1 MDFENFP
8 AELMSQGSMV
18 IPDTILMILLTIF
31 ILIFSLDIVY
41 ICARQVYIALTYQ
54 NDCDLIFE
62 TSFCSMFRRVALTCF
77 VGVTSTQF
85 CQMLERLIATVLEE
99 KYEFQTQWLGGLFIL
114 FSVLSAILAIEWALW
129 NENPLEPM
137 THCLTY
143 STSASIGER
152 MYMVLYG
159 ILFADLF
166 ILVAFFALWRK
177 NKQKVLMEPG
187 SGSPLTARAKFMF
200 EGTNNDELSFDKDAV
215 ITITQKLDDGW
226 WEGTHEGVTGWFP
239 SGYVTLLTE
248 KEIVAIGAQPDYR
261 EAVLKSFI
269 EAEKEYM
276 QKLLKT
282 LQTLLLPIGKSKV
295 LSASDYCTLVGNYE
309 DIFTLKR
316 DILESLERE
325 QSEDLPKMKVG
336 GVFMKAALELRT
348 SLSLYAD
355 NHPDAVEVLKKKQ
368 KDLEKVV
375 KAQDREYK
383 DLVSGLSEPLRHV
396 DKYYNLLQ
404 ELERIVPANHPDRG
418 DLQRGAAVFRET
430 KDLCETLRKQK
441 EAQLD
446 FLFVSKV
453 DKVVSPADRGTIL
466 FVALFTKYIMFFEV
480 TKDMTYDIKE
490 KYPVSGFIVHKKNAT
505 EIVFDR
511 PNTGEFTLT
520 MVASGGEVERFMM
533 ALGKAGNVTVIP
545 APSCTILRRPS
556 KNTMDNMSQ
565 SQGMES
571 PLTSKPPL
579 HPMGISDSGLTTKRK
594 SSSKNFDDVMNLS
607 NLKLD
612 HELGMVLPE
621 GFELPTSSRNSRN
634 NTDNLQFSQFPAYF
648 LSGNS
653 GKRSE
658 RGFRLRKDAARD
670 EEIEFETLRILEG
683 YCVETSGAQ
692 SDFHANESYQQPHLI
707 VAEDEK
713 ILMEEMVGDE
723 MVLQE
728 KLFSPFLGVWG
739 SAAKSIVDAV
749 YSLKDHVMVLQ
760 ADLKSLQKAFES
772 EQKARRRLEHMLP
785 KMSGVISPDGS
796 SSTPRK
802 EINSFDS

>member
-1 MDFENFP
+1 
-8 AELMSQGSMV
+8 
-18 IPDTILMILLTIF
+18 
-31 ILIFSLDIVY
+31 
-41 ICARQVYIALTYQ
+41 
-54 NDCDLIFE
+54 
-62 TSFCSMFRRVALTCF
+62 
-77 VGVTSTQF
+77 
-85 CQMLERLIATVLEE
+85 
-99 KYEFQTQWLGGLFIL
+99 
-114 FSVLSAILAIEWALW
+114 
-129 NENPLEPM
+129 
-137 THCLTY
+137 
-143 STSASIGER
+143 
-152 MYMVLYG
+152 
-159 ILFADLF
+159 
-166 ILVAFFALWRK
+166 
-177 NKQKVLMEPG
+177 MEPG

-248 KEIVAIGAQPDYR
+248 KDKLQRSRSVPNATAKEIVAIGAQPDYR

-466 FVALFTKYIMFFEV
+466 YVGVANVEYKKDEPVDRFVALFTKYIMFFEV

-683 YCVETSGAQ
+683 YCVETGGAQ

-728 KLFSPFLGVWG
+728 
-739 SAAKSIVDAV
+739 KSIVDAV